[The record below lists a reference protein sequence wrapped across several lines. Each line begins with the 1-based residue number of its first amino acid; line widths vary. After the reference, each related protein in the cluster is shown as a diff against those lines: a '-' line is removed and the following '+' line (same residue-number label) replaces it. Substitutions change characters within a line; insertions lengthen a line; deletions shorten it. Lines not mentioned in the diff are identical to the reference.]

1 MKNTARKYDR
11 ASKNYDTFELPV
23 EKLLFSRLRKKA
35 FGAISGKI
43 LEIGVGTGKNMPY
56 YPPGA
61 DVTAID
67 FSAGMLEKAEVL
79 RNKQNLSNVSLI
91 NMDAQDLKF
100 KDETFDFIISS
111 FVFCTVPD
119 PLKGFSEAYRVL
131 KSGGTAVFI
140 EHMKSAS
147 FLINIMLNG
156 MNLITVPMLG
166 TYMNR
171 ETQKNIERAGF
182 RIKRVENYIYDVI
195 RLITAR
201 K

>member
-1 MKNTARKYDR
+1 MANTARKYDR
-11 ASKNYDTFELPV
+11 AAKNYDTFELPV

-35 FGAISGKI
+35 FGAISGKV
-43 LEIGVGTGKNMPY
+43 LEIGVGTGKNIPH
-56 YPPGA
+56 YPRGA

-67 FSAGMLEKAEVL
+67 FSAGMLERAEAL
-79 RNKQNLSNVSLI
+79 RSKRNLLNVALV

-100 KDETFDFIISS
+100 QDETFDFIISS

-119 PLKGFSEAYRVL
+119 PLRGLSEAYRVL
-131 KSGGTAVFI
+131 KPDGTAVFL

-166 TYMNR
+166 THMTR

-182 RIKRVENYIYDVI
+182 KINRVEFYIYDVI
-195 RLITAR
+195 RLIIAG